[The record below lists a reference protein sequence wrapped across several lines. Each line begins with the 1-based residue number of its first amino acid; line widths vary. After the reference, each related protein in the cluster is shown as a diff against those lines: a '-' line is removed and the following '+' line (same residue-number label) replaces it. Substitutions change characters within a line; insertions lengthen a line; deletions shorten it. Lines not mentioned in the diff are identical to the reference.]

1 MGQMA
6 RDAFEVRYYP
16 VRAQE
21 KRLLAAKGILRG
33 MQSWYAAYE
42 DKGEDMS
49 NMGQL
54 LEKVHQLVD
63 RFHGKQRNPVQRHS
77 LCDRKEC

>member
-1 MGQMA
+1 
-6 RDAFEVRYYP
+6 
-16 VRAQE
+16 
-21 KRLLAAKGILRG
+21 
-33 MQSWYAAYE
+33 
-42 DKGEDMS
+42 MS

-54 LEKVHQLVD
+54 LEKVHQLMD